1 MTLDQIELMVRQAN
15 PVPDVSMLEHV
26 DAPVL
31 LDQHR
36 RMDMETMD
44 RTTAEERPSKPGRGL
59 WLGVA
64 AAIVIAVAGLVLLQ
78 RDDDPDEVVP
88 SATTQPATTV
98 VPATSAT
105 PVTTAAPA
113 DTIPLDSAEAAAA
126 AETASSLFDALA
138 ANDAEAMAALLTPGA
153 LTETYGGMDELRIE
167 LDWNEAQGFKRIPGA
182 CQAQAAVQE
191 GIVVR
196 CPYDFHAIRSD
207 ELGLGPFTDNYIDF
221 TVSEGSIVAVSEQ
234 AGFMTNGFSDLVWT
248 PFSAWVIRHHSE
260 DGPLMYEDWPRNTM
274 QLISEESIPVWDRLT
289 REYVNANRVG
299 FVGFPP
305 EGAVPSEPVS
315 GQIVRTFEWCEDAP
329 EADRT
334 LRLCSAEVRVYDDG
348 RVIWY
353 FQGNIPEGA
362 NPSTTGWLEQQLTP
376 AGIEFV
382 RSLDAPSDP
391 RDLALTL
398 RDWMFWGAAR
408 WADPTIKP
416 FVPTHY
422 TVCVQP
428 VPAPAAGGAALSSDV
443 LPAQAANI
451 ENGWTWLENPDRTAR
466 QGLLTYC
473 SDQPV
478 EEARAFR
485 DALTQV
491 GAAPGEAE
499 TGAALEYRLADGT
512 GNTTYIVFEPVL

>member
-1 MTLDQIELMVRQAN
+1 MTLDQIELMVRRAN
-15 PVPDVSMLEHV
+15 PVPDVSMLDHV

-44 RTTAEERPSKPGRGL
+44 RTTAERPSRPGRGL

-64 AAIVIAVAGLVLLQ
+64 AAIVIAVVGLALLQ
-78 RDDDPDEVVP
+78 RDEDPDEVVP
-88 SATTQPATTV
+88 SATTAP
-98 VPATSAT
+98 PATSA
-105 PVTTAAPA
+105 APA
-113 DTIPLDSAEAAAA
+113 TTLPPTTTVPLDSADAAAA
-126 AETASSLFDALA
+126 AETASSFFDALA
-138 ANDAEAMAALLTPGA
+138 ANDAEAMAALLSPDA
-153 LTETYGGMDELRIE
+153 LTEIYDGMDGLRIE
-167 LDWNEAQGFKRIPGA
+167 LDWNEAEGFKRIPGA
-182 CQAQAAVQE
+182 CQAQEAVEE

-207 ELGLGPFTDNYIDF
+207 ELGLGPFTDNYIIF
-221 TVSEGSIVAVSEQ
+221 TVSNGSIVAVSEQ
-234 AGFMTNGFSDLVWT
+234 PAFMTNGFSTLVWT
-248 PFSAWVIRHHSE
+248 PFSAWVVQNHPE
-260 DGPLMYEDWPRNTM
+260 DGPLLYLDWPRNTS
-274 QLISEESIPVWDRLT
+274 QRISEESIPVWDRLT
-289 REYVNANRVG
+289 REYVDANRVG
-299 FVGFPP
+299 FVGLPP
-305 EGAVPSEPVS
+305 EGAVASEPVA

-376 AGIEFV
+376 AGVEFV
-382 RSLDAPSDP
+382 QSLDAPGDP
-391 RDLALTL
+391 KELALAL
-398 RDWMFWGAAR
+398 RDWMYWGAAR
-408 WADPTIKP
+408 WAEPTIKP

-422 TVCVQP
+422 KVCVQP
-428 VPAPAAGGAALSSDV
+428 VAAPVAGGTASSSDV

-478 EEARAFR
+478 DEARAFR
-485 DALTQV
+485 DALSQV
-491 GAAPGEAE
+491 GAAPSEIE
-499 TGAALEYRLADGT
+499 TGAWLEYQLADGT
-512 GNTTYIVFEPVL
+512 GNTTYIVFEPVI